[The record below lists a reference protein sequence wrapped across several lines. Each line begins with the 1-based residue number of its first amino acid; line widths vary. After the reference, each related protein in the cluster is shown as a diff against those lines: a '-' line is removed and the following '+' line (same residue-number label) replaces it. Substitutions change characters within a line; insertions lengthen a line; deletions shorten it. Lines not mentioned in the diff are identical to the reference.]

1 MKFMNNV
8 PWKVKLT
15 TGFVIIALLVAL
27 VGYIG
32 ISDMQTI
39 EASGESIYSDN
50 FAALQDLNQI
60 QATFEQNRAASILL
74 YATRD
79 KTQQQEV
86 LQQIETIKA
95 ANNKAQQEYDKNFL
109 ETLSAEEK
117 GYYNAFKAAQE
128 EWRSQRDKLVQLVNA
143 GNYAEAG
150 AVLQEALKA
159 NDKALASLD
168 KIVSFLENEAKNR
181 VDKNHETFI
190 SSRTTMIAIL
200 GFSLLFALVL
210 GLYLSLSLSRRLS
223 HIVQFAEAFGQG
235 NLTQELALYGRDEVG
250 QLGDALKQAVEKVRE
265 LLLAI
270 RDGSQT
276 LSAQSEEL
284 SATMEELSAT
294 MQTIQQSTEQIA
306 QGTEELSASTEEVGA
321 SAVEIQEYTKQLN
334 QKAKDGQENALAI
347 KVRASEV
354 KTKGI
359 KAVSEADDIY
369 RDKEAKVKQAL
380 EQSKVVDE
388 IKVMAETIGGI
399 AEQTNLLSLN
409 ASIEAARAGDAGRGF
424 AVVADEVRKLAEQSQ
439 LAVGNI
445 HKVINDVQRAFNNLM
460 GNTQELLTF
469 IETKVRPDYEAYAK
483 TGSQYEEDSNF
494 VTEMSKELAEAT
506 LTMHEIISQIGSAIQ
521 NVTETAQESASSSEE
536 ISSSVVQTTTAI
548 EEVNQSAQAQAEL
561 ANKLSELVAKFKV

>member
-181 VDKNHETFI
+181 VGKNHETFI

-561 ANKLSELVAKFKV
+561 ANKLSALVAKFKV

>member
-1 MKFMNNV
+1 MKFMNNI

-15 TGFVIIALLVAL
+15 AGFVIIALLVAL

-50 FAALQDLNQI
+50 FAALQDLTQI

-117 GYYNAFKAAQE
+117 GYYNDFKAAQE
-128 EWRSQRDKLVQLVNA
+128 EWRSQRDKLVQLVNE

-150 AVLQEALKA
+150 AVLQEALKG

-168 KIVSFLENEAKNR
+168 KTVSFLENEAKNR

-210 GLYLSLSLSRRLS
+210 GLYLSFSLSRRLS

-235 NLTQELALYGRDEVG
+235 NLTQELALHGRDEVG
-250 QLGDALKQAVEKVRE
+250 QLGDALKQAVKKVRE

-354 KTKGI
+354 KTKGT

-409 ASIEAARAGDAGRGF
+409 ASIEAARAGEAGRGF

-521 NVTETAQESASSSEE
+521 NVTETAQESPSSSEE

-561 ANKLSELVAKFKV
+561 ADKLSELVAKFKV

>member
-1 MKFMNNV
+1 MKFMNNI

-15 TGFVIIALLVAL
+15 AGFVIIALLVAL

-50 FAALQDLNQI
+50 FAALQDLTQI

-117 GYYNAFKAAQE
+117 GYYNDFKAAQE
-128 EWRSQRDKLVQLVNA
+128 EWRSQRDKLVQLVNE

-150 AVLQEALKA
+150 AVLQEALKG

-168 KIVSFLENEAKNR
+168 KTVSFLENEAKNR

-210 GLYLSLSLSRRLS
+210 GLYLSFSLSRRLS

-235 NLTQELALYGRDEVG
+235 NLTQELALHGRDEVG
-250 QLGDALKQAVEKVRE
+250 QLGDALKQAVKKVRE

-354 KTKGI
+354 KTKGT

-409 ASIEAARAGDAGRGF
+409 ASIEAARAGEAGRGF

-561 ANKLSELVAKFKV
+561 ADKLSELVAKFKV